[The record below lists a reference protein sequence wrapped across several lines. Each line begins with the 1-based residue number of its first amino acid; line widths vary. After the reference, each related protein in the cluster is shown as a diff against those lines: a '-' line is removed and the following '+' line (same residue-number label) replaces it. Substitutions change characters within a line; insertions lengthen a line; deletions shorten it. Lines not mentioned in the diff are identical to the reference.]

1 MQIGGP
7 HRFALIWSAD
17 APFVYEGLHG
27 GAEHAPL
34 GRGGARFATLA
45 QALAMGKRLE
55 AGLPSISYGVFVLED
70 DGTMRLKG
78 SFPKRV
84 NAEGAVIR
92 FRRRA
97 PRTGGADDSRL
108 GVGGMGDDVWRELM
122 QQDAMGDIDFAW
134 SAFRKSVLELG
145 SELEVL
151 DAEGNPVDFG
161 ADVDDDEPIYD

>member
-1 MQIGGP
+1 M
-7 HRFALIWSAD
+7 
-17 APFVYEGLHG
+17 
-27 GAEHAPL
+27 
-34 GRGGARFATLA
+34 
-45 QALAMGKRLE
+45 
-55 AGLPSISYGVFVLED
+55 
-70 DGTMRLKG
+70 
-78 SFPKRV
+78 
-84 NAEGAVIR
+84 IR